1 MKTAIEQGVKG
12 GIDQSTMAEM
22 IRRVVEAIREQGG
35 EPGGLAARVEALEAK
50 TVTHN
55 VDLQRHEARLER
67 HRLRIRWLERWA
79 HIHWPAW
86 LPRPGL

>member
-22 IRRVVEAIREQGG
+22 IRRVVEAIRDQGG
-35 EPGGLAARVEALEAK
+35 EPGGLAARVEALEAQQMTIM
-50 TVTHN
+50 TVLEDH
-55 VDLQRHEARLER
+55 HARLER

-79 HIHWPAW
+79 HIHWPGW
-86 LPRPGL
+86 FPRPGL

>member
-35 EPGGLAARVEALEAK
+35 EPGGLAARVEALEQQMGEHAI
-50 TVTHN
+50 
-55 VDLQRHEARLER
+55 RLER

-79 HIHWPAW
+79 HIHWPGW
-86 LPRPGL
+86 FPRPGL